1 MEARP
6 IALHDA
12 SATGAEAF
20 RSLTGEFLERLGR

>member
-1 MEARP
+1 MESRP

-20 RSLTGEFLERLGR
+20 RNLTTEFLKRLDK